1 MTGVTHVFPETPESL
16 RRIRNT
22 GAHRGPLRPKDGT
35 ISTTPA
41 HRHWHVAITLSG
53 DPVEPLL
60 VRAALLRLS
69 EERPFLE
76 SMRFSGERA
85 EIQFWD
91 EGESM
96 LDVASLALRLW
107 SEHRDSAGLPRW
119 EVVGLEVVEKGL
131 RERGSDSAG
140 SSLRSTTMAPIAF

>member
-1 MTGVTHVFPETPESL
+1 MA
-16 RRIRNT
+16 IRNT
-22 GAHRGPLRPKDGT
+22 GAHRGLDGRRT
-35 ISTTPA
+35 QIISNAPN
-41 HRHWHVAITLSG
+41 RHWHVAITLSG
-53 DPVEPLL
+53 EPVEPML

-119 EVVGLEVVEKGL
+119 EVVGLEVVEKSI
-131 RERGSDSAG
+131 REGGAEAAG
-140 SSLRSTTMAPIAF
+140 SSLRSTTMSPIAF

>member
-1 MTGVTHVFPETPESL
+1 M
-16 RRIRNT
+16 
-22 GAHRGPLRPKDGT
+22 
-35 ISTTPA
+35 
-41 HRHWHVAITLSG
+41 
-53 DPVEPLL
+53 L

-119 EVVGLEVVEKGL
+119 EVVGLEVAEKSL
-131 RERGSDSAG
+131 REQPPDSGSN
-140 SSLRSTTMAPIAF
+140 LRSPTMSPIAF

>member
-1 MTGVTHVFPETPESL
+1 
-16 RRIRNT
+16 
-22 GAHRGPLRPKDGT
+22 
-35 ISTTPA
+35 
-41 HRHWHVAITLSG
+41 VAITLSG
-53 DPVEPLL
+53 EPVEPML

-119 EVVGLEVVEKGL
+119 EVVGLEVVEKSV
-131 RERGSDSAG
+131 RERGSGAAG
-140 SSLRSTTMAPIAF
+140 STLRSTTMAPIAF

>member
-1 MTGVTHVFPETPESL
+1 
-16 RRIRNT
+16 
-22 GAHRGPLRPKDGT
+22 
-35 ISTTPA
+35 
-41 HRHWHVAITLSG
+41 VAITVSG
-53 DPVEPLL
+53 DPVEPML

-76 SMRFSGERA
+76 SLRFSADRA
-85 EIQFWD
+85 EVQFWD

-119 EVVGLEVVEKGL
+119 EVVGLEVVEKEL
-131 RERGSDSAG
+131 REDGLDGVR
-140 SSLRSTTMAPIAF
+140 SLTSTPLSPIAF

>member
-1 MTGVTHVFPETPESL
+1 M
-16 RRIRNT
+16 
-22 GAHRGPLRPKDGT
+22 
-35 ISTTPA
+35 
-41 HRHWHVAITLSG
+41 
-53 DPVEPLL
+53 L

-107 SEHRDSAGLPRW
+107 SEHRDSARLPRW
-119 EVVGLEVVEKGL
+119 EVVGLEVAEKSL
-131 RERGSDSAG
+131 REQPPDSG
-140 SSLRSTTMAPIAF
+140 SSLRPPTMSPIAF